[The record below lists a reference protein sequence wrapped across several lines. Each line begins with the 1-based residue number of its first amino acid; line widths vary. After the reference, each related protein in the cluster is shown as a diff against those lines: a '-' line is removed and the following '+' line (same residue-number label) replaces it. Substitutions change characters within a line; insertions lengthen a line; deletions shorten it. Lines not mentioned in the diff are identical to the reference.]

1 MFSARQRRGTDRN
14 THRRNEYCIISKFR
28 TLYGVGRLIQNFP
41 YGNCGARLYI
51 HVHVLHPR
59 SPAYVLTMQ
68 LASFS
73 HDSILT
79 WHLWH
84 NRFLEVSVKQS
95 NYIFTTTT
103 RISSST
109 NLLQIN
115 LSIFTNN
122 ELLLDTIHL
131 ITTMLLCLNYNT
143 RMHLESNHVSIKL
156 D

>member
-1 MFSARQRRGTDRN
+1 MYTYYTPALLNMCSQCNSLPFHTIRFSQR
-14 THRRNEYCIISKFR
+14 
-28 TLYGVGRLIQNFP
+28 
-41 YGNCGARLYI
+41 
-51 HVHVLHPR
+51 
-59 SPAYVLTMQ
+59 
-68 LASFS
+68 
-73 HDSILT
+73 
-79 WHLWH
+79 H

-109 NLLQIN
+109 NFLQIN